1 MKQPT
6 TLADLA
12 SQLRYKTFNNLAEIG
27 TLLEDGTTGSAFFDL
42 IKADFV
48 KPKTP
53 NKEFSFPRYIPIVQ
67 EVVST
72 KKHQYNLKTH
82 IVFWLGNG
90 QPYIYTPKP
99 TVLHKRA
106 GRSLKE
112 TKMGEHLMIP
122 HNCSHFLVVAIK
134 DGCRAHDNPKCE
146 EQVPFVEVSITE
158 YKK

>member
-1 MKQPT
+1 MKMKQPT

-12 SQLRYKTFNNLAEIG
+12 SQVRYKTFSHLTEIG
-27 TLLEDGTTGSAFFDL
+27 TLLEDGTAGSEFFDL
-42 IKADFV
+42 IKGDFI
-48 KPKTP
+48 KLSDPDTI
-53 NKEFSFPRYIPIVQ
+53 PRYIPIIQ

-99 TVLHKRA
+99 TVLHKRV

-134 DGCRAHDNPKCE
+134 EGCRAHDDPKCDDKI
-146 EQVPFVEVSITE
+146 PFIEASITE